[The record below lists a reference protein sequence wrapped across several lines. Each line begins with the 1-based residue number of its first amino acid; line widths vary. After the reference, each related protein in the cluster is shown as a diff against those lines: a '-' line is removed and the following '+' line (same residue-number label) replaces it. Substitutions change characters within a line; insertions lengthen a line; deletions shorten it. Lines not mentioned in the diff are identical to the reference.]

1 MTAVRNW
8 RDFGQTVEIFV
19 HCYHIHISS
28 FNANLDLKNFPA
40 INVRIACYLHANSTD
55 MEAI

>member
-1 MTAVRNW
+1 MTVVRNW
-8 RDFGQTVEIFV
+8 RDFGQTNEIFV

-28 FNANLDLKNFPA
+28 FNANLYLKNFPA
-40 INVRIACYLHANSTD
+40 IDVRIARYSHVNSTD